1 MMLRTTDLCDAHD
14 DKVHVVD
21 PIFRTYGGRTA
32 FAGPIA
38 TVKVFEDNV
47 LVRAALSEP
56 GNGRVLVIDG
66 GGSLRCALVGGQI
79 AALAEDNGWAGLI
92 VYGCIR
98 DAVEINAADIGVRA
112 LNTHP
117 RKSVKKGEGS
127 ANIPVSFGGVTYVPG
142 HWLYADEDGLIVS
155 ESALA

>member
-1 MMLRTTDLCDAHD
+1 MTLRTTDLCDAHG
-14 DKVHVVD
+14 DKVRVAD
-21 PIFRTYGGRTA
+21 PIFRTYGGRTG

-79 AALAEDNGWAGLI
+79 AALAEYNGWAGLI

-98 DAVEINAADIGVRA
+98 DAVEINAAGVGVRA

-127 ANIPVSFGGVTYVPG
+127 ADIPVTFGGVTYVPG